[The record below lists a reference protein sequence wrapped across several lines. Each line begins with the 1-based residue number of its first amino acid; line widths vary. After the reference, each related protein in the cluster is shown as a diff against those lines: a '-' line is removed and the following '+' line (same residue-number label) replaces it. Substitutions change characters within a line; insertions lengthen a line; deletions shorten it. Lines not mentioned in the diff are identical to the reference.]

1 MIRNKDHSLVMDLVL
16 LWRVRRRVGVLPAVT
31 LAVLVLLTGAVDGQL
46 LHLLL
51 LRPVANTLLPLL
63 DSLQVALALFVRI
76 VPIARRLASGTHH
89 QC

>member
-31 LAVLVLLTGAVDGQL
+31 FTVLLLFTGTVDSQL

>member
-1 MIRNKDHSLVMDLVL
+1 MDLVL

-31 LAVLVLLTGAVDGQL
+31 LTVLLLFTGTVDSQL

-63 DSLQVALALFVRI
+63 DPLEVTLALLVGI
-76 VPIARRLASGTHH
+76 VCLARGGLAGGTHH
-89 QC
+89 Q

>member
-31 LAVLVLLTGAVDGQL
+31 LAVFVLLTGTVDGQL

-51 LRPVANTLLPLL
+51 LRPVADTLLPLL
-63 DSLQVALALFVRI
+63 DPLEVTLALLVGI
-76 VPIARRLASGTHH
+76 VSLARGGLAGGAHH
-89 QC
+89 Q